1 LGKKIIDLKD
11 LEQYRE
17 AVSQKP
23 ESEYQKIELEIIDR
37 ALANLRSQA

>member
-1 LGKKIIDLKD
+1 MGKKIIDLSD

-23 ESEYQKIELEIIDR
+23 ESEHQKIELEIIDP
-37 ALANLRSQA
+37 ALANLRSEA